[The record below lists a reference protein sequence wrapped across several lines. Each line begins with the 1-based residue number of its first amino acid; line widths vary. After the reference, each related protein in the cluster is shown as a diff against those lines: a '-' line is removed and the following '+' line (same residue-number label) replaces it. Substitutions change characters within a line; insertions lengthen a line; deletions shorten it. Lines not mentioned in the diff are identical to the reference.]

1 MNVEITKQNDVFITH
16 PDGGHCN
23 IVGMTPGC
31 YGCGYYGGG
40 LINNCLDRV
49 KKLKEWICKEYKIPY
64 DFMFD
69 KNGNNKNIIT
79 DTRFDDF
86 IKKLKTGTA

>member
-16 PDGGHCN
+16 PDGG
-23 IVGMTPGC
+23 
-31 YGCGYYGGG
+31 
-40 LINNCLDRV
+40 LIDNCLDRV